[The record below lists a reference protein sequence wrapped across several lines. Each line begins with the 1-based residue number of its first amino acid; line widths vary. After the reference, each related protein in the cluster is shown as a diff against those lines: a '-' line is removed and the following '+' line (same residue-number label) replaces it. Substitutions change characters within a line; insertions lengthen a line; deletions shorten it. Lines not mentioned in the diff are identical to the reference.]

1 MKYVIMS
8 NAKILVETSV
18 WINYFQNK
26 SSKASSIMDSV
37 LTFNSVY
44 VPKVVIAEL
53 YQSAKSQKE
62 IKIINEFSN
71 AFFIIDQKV

>member
-1 MKYVIMS
+1 
-8 NAKILVETSV
+8 
-18 WINYFQNK
+18 
-26 SSKASSIMDSV
+26 
-37 LTFNSVY
+37 
-44 VPKVVIAEL
+44 VVIAEL